1 MWCSDPFLNYLKA
14 YGYCIIRLPKA
25 DVRPLQI
32 FARRGRDLERLGELS
47 TLLQAGS
54 AVPLPPVSENTPTAN
69 ISGRRTGDL
78 SIGIGISI
86 LNNILGAMSASGMNL
101 DAQYK
106 QAKSA
111 VFEFSNVLEDKVE
124 LAHLDQYLANADVNP
139 FSRYIG
145 ALLESDMLYV
155 TTATLKS
162 RKFTIEAKKSDGT
175 ALSLPIPE
183 IQSIVGGNVKV
194 SGQAEV
200 SSTLTFEGNTSL
212 VFGFQAV
219 QLFYDQGRYTAFEP
233 LQSGLNMRDTSPGLK
248 NVVKKLEPEGPFLRL
263 QDVS

>member
-1 MWCSDPFLNYLKA
+1 MEKQVMWCTDPFLDYLKA

-32 FARRGRDLERLGELS
+32 FAKQGRDLERLGELS

-54 AVPLPPVSENTPTAN
+54 NIPLPPLNENVPVAN

-78 SIGIGISI
+78 SIGIGISL
-86 LNNILGAMSASGMNL
+86 LNNILGAMGGSGLNL
-101 DAQYK
+101 DVHYK
-106 QAKSA
+106 QAKS
-111 VFEFSNVLEDKVE
+111 VIFEFSHVLEDKVE
-124 LAHLDQYLANADVNP
+124 LVRLDQYLADADVNP
-139 FSRYIG
+139 FSHYIRT
-145 ALLESDMLYV
+145 LLEADTLYV
-155 TTATLKS
+155 TTATIKTH
-162 RKFTIEAKKSDGT
+162 RFTVEAKKSDGT

-194 SGQAEV
+194 SSQVGV
-200 SSTLTFEGNTSL
+200 SSKVTFEGSLSL

-233 LQSGLNMRDTSPGLK
+233 HQSRC
-248 NVVKKLEPEGPFLRL
+248 LRTI
-263 QDVS
+263 